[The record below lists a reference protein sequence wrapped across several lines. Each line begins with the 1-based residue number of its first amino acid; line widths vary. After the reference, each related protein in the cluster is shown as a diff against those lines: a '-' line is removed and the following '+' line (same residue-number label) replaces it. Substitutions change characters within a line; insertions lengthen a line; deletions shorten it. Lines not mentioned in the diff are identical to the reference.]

1 MGTSSLPLHLLFWLF
16 VVAQSSLPC
25 ACAPIF
31 RRHDVMPTLQ
41 DTADNGSDVPEIT
54 ATVDNNPAHTV
65 KQLDDV
71 VKNSAVANKDL
82 DTFLAGTRVAT
93 RVIERLSGDGPEDDD
108 IVRPMP
114 IDTTDPT
121 TLRLVT
127 IAVRLAMFVC
137 FAWTIIIPAVI
148 FEFVMMYF
156 FRKSAG
162 QLIKEHYIE
171 NYV

>member
-1 MGTSSLPLHLLFWLF
+1 
-16 VVAQSSLPC
+16 
-25 ACAPIF
+25 
-31 RRHDVMPTLQ
+31 MPTLQ
-41 DTADNGSDVPEIT
+41 DTGDNGSDVPEIT

-82 DTFLAGTRVAT
+82 DTFLAGIRVAT
-93 RVIERLSGDGPEDDD
+93 RVIERISGDGPEDDD

-127 IAVRLAMFVC
+127 IAVRLVMFVC